1 MPVQCYT
8 DGLGILRSSAPGHE
22 GDLLDMAASA
32 YDTCVN
38 LGHDPL
44 YAGDTM
50 LPAKVVSYYEPFGT
64 YVLEHAA
71 LGWLRGRGFT
81 MKDCWMVLPV
91 VDKGRKAPRKV
102 PAKNT
107 VIVTDPHLGGPETW
121 FSEPPARRTSGAKH
135 PPRLGDPV
143 EIDVTTVVLTAD
155 VIKDLLS
162 KDTRALMKL
171 HLDREEWLPREMADG
186 TTECR
191 TVGQVFRT
199 CRRYGVVNG
208 PWHEI
213 TEALTRELRWHRPV
227 LKGFLPS
234 EL

>member
-1 MPVQCYT
+1 MPVQCYVDAT
-8 DGLGILRSSAPGHE
+8 GLLRSSAPGHE

-38 LGHDPL
+38 LGQDPL

-50 LPAKVVSYYEPFGT
+50 LPAKVVAYYEPFGT

-71 LGWLRGRGFT
+71 LGWIRGRGFT
-81 MKDCWMVLPV
+81 MRDPWHVMPD

-102 PAKNT
+102 PAKQT
-107 VIVTDPHLGGPETW
+107 VITTDPAAGPATW
-121 FSEPPARRTSGAKH
+121 FTEPPASSTRSKGAKNLV
-135 PPRLGDPV
+135 RYGEPV
-143 EIDVTTVVLTAD
+143 KIDVDTVVLTAA
-155 VIKDLLS
+155 VIAGLS
-162 KDTRALMKL
+162 KDTKVLMRQ
-171 HLDREEWLPREMADG
+171 HLTPQEWMPRPLGDG

-208 PWHEI
+208 PWHQI
-213 TEALTRELRWHRPV
+213 TECLRRELSWHRPV
-227 LKGFLPS
+227 LHGFLPAD
-234 EL
+234 L